1 MHTLWGHTL
10 VQTVRTCLFRG
21 QQPWVCRV
29 CVCVCVCVCVRM
41 SGGKKRSGFQITSV
55 TSDFN
60 QPPAGQSA
68 PSMVLSVLQSAAAS
82 CSPQGSS
89 SQPTTPSLKRKYI
102 SHDSS
107 GAGAGCSSRFRVVR
121 LAAGGAG
128 GGPYRRGRW
137 TCTDVMERQE
147 GAGFRRVMDT
157 MRHAHSL
164 ESLELIGRD
173 LDRGE
178 VHSQD
183 GAHLLAQPIRGRER
197 FGLVLRS
204 GPPSPTHQEPI
215 NIRLMDSKEPE
226 QNSTPPPP
234 SPRPRNIPPP
244 LRLDVDAAGRS
255 VLRLSH
261 SQPSSPPAGVFHPTL
276 TPIQTPA
283 VFSLDQTMFNLPGDA
298 SSSSN
303 SLMAIDNK
311 IEQAMDLVKSH
322 LMLAVREEVELLR
335 EQIRELQEKNQHLE
349 RENHILRT
357 LTHNIHNT

>member
-1 MHTLWGHTL
+1 
-10 VQTVRTCLFRG
+10 
-21 QQPWVCRV
+21 
-29 CVCVCVCVCVRM
+29 M

-55 TSDFN
+55 TSDIN
-60 QPPAGQSA
+60 QTLAGQSA
-68 PSMVLSVLQSAAAS
+68 PSVVLTVVQSAASSS
-82 CSPQGSS
+82 CSAQGSS

-102 SHDSS
+102 SHDASGQ
-107 GAGAGCSSRFRVVR
+107 GAGSSSRFRVVR
-121 LAAGGAG
+121 LAVGGAG
-128 GGPYRRGRW
+128 SGGRGEPYHRGRW
-137 TCTDVMERQE
+137 TCTDFVERHE
-147 GAGFRRVMDT
+147 GAVFKRVMDT

-164 ESLELIGRD
+164 ESLEMIGRD
-173 LDRGE
+173 IDRGA

-183 GAHLLAQPIRGRER
+183 TAHLLAQPIRGKEGA
-197 FGLVLRS
+197 GLVLHS

-215 NIRLMDSKEPE
+215 NIRLLDLKDPMGAQGFE
-226 QNSTPPPP
+226 STLPPP
-234 SPRPRNIPPP
+234 SPRPRIVPPP
-244 LRLDVDAAGRS
+244 LRLDVDSAGRS

-261 SQPSSPPAGVFHPTL
+261 SQPSSPPAGPYHPTL

-283 VFSLDQTMFNLPGDA
+283 AFSLDETIFSLSGDD

-303 SLMAIDNK
+303 SLIAIDNK

-335 EQIRELQEKNQHLE
+335 EQIRELQDRNQQLE